1 MAAFLLPRK
10 TTHEPVSRLL
20 QPKINQSVNQA
31 INKNNRLY
39 TVEPSRTHERACVN
53 RVKFVKST
61 KNKKTKAIQCER
73 REQKYLQPLRA

>member
-39 TVEPSRTHERACVN
+39 TVEPSRRHERACVN
-53 RVKFVKST
+53 KVKFVKST
-61 KNKKTKAIQCER
+61 KNKKRKKFNANEGNT
-73 REQKYLQPLRA
+73 KYLQPLRA